1 MRAAVRDRLGWDP
14 LEAPAHAVL
23 GPTFQIRFATP
34 AGPAHVIV
42 VGERPD
48 LLEDARERVLQLT
61 RTWSPTDP
69 GSDLAQLARAAGR
82 PVGVSPET
90 LLLLGLAVL
99 GQEQTRGRFQAFPVG
114 SDPVIDGLSAACPG
128 PPHRTLATVATLST
142 LATGVTADLVA
153 QEAVDAGADG
163 VCVNVAGRVR
173 VTGVPP
179 RPGGWVVEVGGA
191 VVRLVDGGI
200 SGAQGAGPG
209 GGSHGVVVSESA
221 WRAHVLAVAA
231 VAEPA
236 EAVGLLALQQAE
248 GVLWPPGGSPRHPV
262 DQTPRWPDLSLA

>member
-1 MRAAVRDRLGWDP
+1 VRAAVRDRLGWDP
-14 LEAPAHAVL
+14 LEAPADAVL

-48 LLEDARERVLQLT
+48 LLEDARERVLRLT
-61 RTWSPTDP
+61 RTWSPTNP

-99 GQEQTRGRFQAFPVG
+99 GQEQTRGRFQAFPLG
-114 SDPVIDGLSAACPG
+114 SDPVIDGLSATWPG
-128 PPHRTLATVATLST
+128 PQHPALATLST
-142 LATGVTADLVA
+142 LATGVTADLAA

-200 SGAQGAGPG
+200 SGAEGAGPD

-236 EAVGLLALQQAE
+236 EAVALLAHHQAE

-262 DQTPRWPDLSLA
+262 DQTARWPDLALT